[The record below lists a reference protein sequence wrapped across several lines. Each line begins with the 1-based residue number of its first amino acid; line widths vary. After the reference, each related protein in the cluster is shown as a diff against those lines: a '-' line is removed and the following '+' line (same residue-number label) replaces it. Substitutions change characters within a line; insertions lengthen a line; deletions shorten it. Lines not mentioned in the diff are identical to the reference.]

1 MQLTLRVRL
10 PDPRL
15 CYFGFKADLKAR
27 KEAHHFARN
36 YSCLQMCERCD
47 ACQYKSNSTSE
58 YSYKIMGP
66 TARYAD
72 HLLSHEEY
80 LATTSKVSPWVA
92 VPGFQLENCALDW
105 MHLCYLGTAPGH
117 IASCLK
123 LLKHSGYYY
132 EQGEPDSMFLRRVS
146 IEMRQT
152 CKQHG

>member
-1 MQLTLRVRL
+1 MAISFQPQERKVFRFAPLVDQTTAHGLLTLRVRL

-80 LATTSKVSPWVA
+80 LATTSKISPWTRVA
-92 VPGFQLENCALDW
+92 GFQIENATLDW
-105 MHLCYLGTAPGH
+105 MHLCYLGTAPSH

-123 LLKHSGYYY
+123 LLKHVG
-132 EQGEPDSMFLRRVS
+132 
-146 IEMRQT
+146 
-152 CKQHG
+152 

>member
-1 MQLTLRVRL
+1 MHEVAHMSE
-10 PDPRL
+10 PRL

-27 KEAHHFARN
+27 KEAHLFDRN
-36 YSCLQMCERCD
+36 YACREMCERCD
-47 ACQYKSNSTSE
+47 ACQYKSNATSQ
-58 YSYKIMGP
+58 YSYKNMGP
-66 TARYAD
+66 SARYAD
-72 HLLSHEEY
+72 RMLSHEEY

-105 MHLCYLGTAPGH
+105 MLLCYLGTAPGH